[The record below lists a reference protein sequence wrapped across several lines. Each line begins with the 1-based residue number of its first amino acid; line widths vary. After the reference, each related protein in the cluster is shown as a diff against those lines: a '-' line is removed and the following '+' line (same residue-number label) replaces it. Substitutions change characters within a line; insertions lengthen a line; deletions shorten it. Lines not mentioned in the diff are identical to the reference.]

1 MTPKSTIKVIDTDT
15 IVVGTEVPNT
25 NRLKFG
31 TSALP
36 YIFCI
41 SEIISIQTFKKPDLP
56 KKKVFF
62 PRAQIATILVLR
74 FVNDD
79 VYKPS
84 FEHRIC
90 QFKELVLFY
99 LLSIF

>member
-1 MTPKSTIKVIDTDT
+1 MTPKSTVKVIDYYSDT

-36 YIFCI
+36 YIYCI

-56 KKKVFF
+56 IKSFF
-62 PRAQIATILVLR
+62 PKGANCNN
-74 FVNDD
+74 F
-79 VYKPS
+79 S
-84 FEHRIC
+84 SSIC
-90 QFKELVLFY
+90 KR
-99 LLSIF
+99 

>member
-1 MTPKSTIKVIDTDT
+1 MTPKSTVKVIDYYSDT

-36 YIFCI
+36 YIY
-41 SEIISIQTFKKPDLP
+41 
-56 KKKVFF
+56 FF
-62 PRAQIATILVLR
+62 PRAHIATILV
-74 FVNDD
+74 VKDD
-79 VYKPS
+79 VCKPS
-84 FEHRIC
+84 FEHRMC

-99 LLSIF
+99 LLSIL